1 MQYTHNLK
9 MSKMLFCLKLGFSS
23 GGKHLKLKDFISD
36 DCEFH
41 SSQLLQEKVDC
52 LKVVLQ
58 NLILQF

>member
-1 MQYTHNLK
+1 MVNILN
-9 MSKMLFCLKLGFSS
+9 SKI
-23 GGKHLKLKDFISD
+23 DFISD